1 MAPSKKE
8 ILIPLIHGTKLYPRD
23 THDDPWGGG
32 GDFHTKGWGSAP
44 HLKY

>member
-23 THDDPWGGG
+23 THDDPWGWGG
-32 GDFHTKGWGSAP
+32 GTSIRRGGDP
-44 HLKY
+44 VLI